1 MRISPEVEIAL
12 TLAQNEAAR
21 RRHEYFTLEHL
32 LYALLFDE
40 GTAMI
45 IRHAGGDPAA
55 IKKELEQ
62 FLSDQLE
69 SVPEETFDVPAA
81 SLAVQRAIRRAAAHV
96 QSSGK
101 EQITGANVLVAI
113 FAERES
119 PAVSLLEKAGVTRL
133 DVVAY
138 ISHGVSKAEEADE
151 GREKEAASLDG
162 DGDGPRSRRDPLKAY
177 TINLNDEAREKRIDP
192 LVGRS
197 NEISRMIQILAR
209 RKKNN
214 PLLVGDSGV
223 GKTAI
228 VEGLALKIVT
238 GQVPDALK
246 KSTVYSLDMGA
257 LIAGT
262 RYRGEFEE
270 RLKGVVKAL
279 QKIDGAVLFIDE
291 IHTIVGAGA
300 TSGGSMDASNLLKPA
315 LASGRMRCIGSTTFE
330 EFRQHFEKDRA
341 LSRRFQRVEVIEPS
355 IEDTK
360 KILEGLRS
368 KYEEFH
374 GVKYTDAAL
383 DAAATLSARYLHDRR
398 LPDKAID
405 LLDEAGA
412 AAKLKLYSE
421 EKAAA
426 PLQLGPASSP
436 DLSKKDEKKEAS
448 PLNGSSANGAPAPDA
463 PKTTRSGEVPP
474 LPVLLPKASES
485 SPGLDADS
493 ADKKPKIIVD
503 VSEVETVLARMAQ
516 IPPREVSSNDRAKLK
531 NLDQELKGVVFG
543 QERAILQLAAAI
555 KLARAGLRS
564 PEKPIGNFL
573 LTGPT
578 GVGKTEVAKQLAK
591 IMGISFVRFDMSEY
605 MERHTVSRLI
615 GAPPGYVGFD
625 QGGLLTDA
633 IAKTPHAVL
642 LLDEIEKA
650 HPDVFNVLLQIMD
663 HGKLTDNNGKSTDF
677 RHVILLMT
685 SNVGA
690 RDLGRR
696 AVGFGD
702 RRATGDAEREY
713 KLLFSPEF
721 RNRLDA
727 RIQFDP
733 LSQETMGSIVDKFMK
748 ELTGQLAERNVE
760 LELTPNAR
768 THLAEKG
775 YDPDFGARPLA
786 RVIQEDVKQPL
797 GEELLFGKLEKGGKV
812 LIDVEEAEIT
822 DEDTGEKKPGKKLAF
837 TFTSAADKPDDKTD
851 DARTKAAPKA

>member
-12 TLAQNEAAR
+12 SLAANEAAR
-21 RRHEYFTLEHL
+21 RRQEYVTLEHL

-40 GTAMI
+40 ATALVV
-45 IRHAGGDPAA
+45 RHAGGDITI
-55 IKKELEQ
+55 IKRELEL
-62 FLSDQLE
+62 FMAHQLE
-69 SVPEETFDVPAA
+69 SVNEDGYSTPAA
-81 SLAVQRAIRRAAAHV
+81 SLGVQRAIRRAVSHV

-101 EQITGANVLVAI
+101 DQVTGANVLVAI
-113 FAERES
+113 FSERDS
-119 PAVSLLEKAGVTRL
+119 PAVTILEKNGVTRL

-138 ISHGVSKAEEADE
+138 VSHGISKLDE
-151 GREKEAASLDG
+151 GHEGRSGNDGRGDKEPAPLEGSEGSEGGAADAA
-162 DGDGPRSRRDPLKAY
+162 PARRDPLSAF
-177 TINLNDEAREKRIDP
+177 TVNLNEEAQSKRIDP
-192 LVGRS
+192 LVGRL
-197 NEISRMIQILAR
+197 NEVSRMIQILAR

-223 GKTAI
+223 GKTAV
-228 VEGLALKIVT
+228 VEGLALKIT
-238 GQVPDALK
+238 QGEVPDAIK

-270 RLKGVVKAL
+270 RLKSVVRSL
-279 QKIDGAVLFIDE
+279 QQIDGAILFIDE

-341 LSRRFQRVEVIEPS
+341 LARRFQRVEINEPS
-355 IEDTK
+355 IDDTK

-374 GVKYTDAAL
+374 GVVYSPEAI

-412 AAKLKLYSE
+412 AAKLRLR
-421 EKAAA
+421 
-426 PLQLGPASSP
+426 
-436 DLSKKDEKKEAS
+436 DERDEHDQRKERNQPTDS
-448 PLNGSSANGAPAPDA
+448 RIVIGA
-463 PKTTRSGEVPP
+463 E
-474 LPVLLPKASES
+474 
-485 SPGLDADS
+485 
-493 ADKKPKIIVD
+493 
-503 VSEVETVLARMAQ
+503 EVETVLARMAQ
-516 IPPREVSSNDRAKLK
+516 IPPREVSSNDKEKLR
-531 NLDQELKGVVFG
+531 NLDTDLKKVVFG
-543 QERAILQLAAAI
+543 QNRAVEQLAAAI

-578 GVGKTEVAKQLAK
+578 GVGKTELAKQLAK

-642 LLDEIEKA
+642 LLDEVEKA

-677 RHVILLMT
+677 RHVVLLMT

-702 RRATGDAEREY
+702 KRATGDAEREY

-727 RIQFDP
+727 RIAFDA
-733 LSQETMGSIVDKFMK
+733 LSPETMGSIVDKFVS
-748 ELTGQLAERNVE
+748 ELSGQLAERNVTIH
-760 LELTPNAR
+760 LTKAAR
-768 THLAEKG
+768 DYLSAKG

-786 RVIQEDVKQPL
+786 RIIQDEVKQPL
-797 GEELLFGKLEKGGKV
+797 GEELLFGKLEKGGHV
-812 LIDVEEAEIT
+812 TVDVTNIEVE
-822 DEDTGEKKPGKKLAF
+822 DEQDAQGGEKRAMQPASKLVF
-837 TFTSAADKPDDKTD
+837 ECTPAAKS
-851 DARTKAAPKA
+851 

>member
-1 MRISPEVEIAL
+1 
-12 TLAQNEAAR
+12 
-21 RRHEYFTLEHL
+21 
-32 LYALLFDE
+32 
-40 GTAMI
+40 
-45 IRHAGGDPAA
+45 
-55 IKKELEQ
+55 
-62 FLSDQLE
+62 
-69 SVPEETFDVPAA
+69 
-81 SLAVQRAIRRAAAHV
+81 
-96 QSSGK
+96 
-101 EQITGANVLVAI
+101 
-113 FAERES
+113 
-119 PAVSLLEKAGVTRL
+119 
-133 DVVAY
+133 
-138 ISHGVSKAEEADE
+138 
-151 GREKEAASLDG
+151 
-162 DGDGPRSRRDPLKAY
+162 
-177 TINLNDEAREKRIDP
+177 
-192 LVGRS
+192 
-197 NEISRMIQILAR
+197 
-209 RKKNN
+209 
-214 PLLVGDSGV
+214 
-223 GKTAI
+223 
-228 VEGLALKIVT
+228 
-238 GQVPDALK
+238 
-246 KSTVYSLDMGA
+246 
-257 LIAGT
+257 
-262 RYRGEFEE
+262 
-270 RLKGVVKAL
+270 
-279 QKIDGAVLFIDE
+279 
-291 IHTIVGAGA
+291 
-300 TSGGSMDASNLLKPA
+300 
-315 LASGRMRCIGSTTFE
+315 MRCIGSTTFE

-341 LSRRFQRVEVIEPS
+341 LARRFQRVEVNEPS

-360 KILEGLRS
+360 KILEGLRG
-368 KYEEFH
+368 KYEDFH
-374 GVKYTDAAL
+374 GVRYTDDAL

-412 AAKLKLYSE
+412 AAKLKLYSD
-421 EKAAA
+421 EKPAA
-426 PLQLGPASSP
+426 PLQLLPGPPSEREVGKS
-436 DLSKKDEKKEAS
+436 D
-448 PLNGSSANGAPAPDA
+448 GANGAGSNDP
-463 PKTTRSGEVPP
+463 PKTARTGEAPP
-474 LPVLLPKASES
+474 ALPTGRGS
-485 SPGLDADS
+485 SPSKADG
-493 ADKKPKIIVD
+493 DKDKPKIIVG
-503 VSEVETVLARMAQ
+503 VNEVETVLARMAQ
-516 IPPREVSSNDRAKLK
+516 IPPREVSSNDKEKLK
-531 NLDQELKGVVFG
+531 NLDNELRSVVYG
-543 QERAILQLAAAI
+543 QERAIVQLAAAI

-702 RRATGDAEREY
+702 RRAVGDAEREY

-733 LSQETMGSIVDKFMK
+733 LSPETMGSIVDKFMK
-748 ELTGQLAERNVE
+748 ELSTQLAERKVS
-760 LELTPNAR
+760 LELTPAAR
-768 THLAEKG
+768 AHLAEKG

-812 LIDVEEAEIT
+812 TIDAEDAEVE
-822 DEDTGEKKPGKKLAF
+822 DEKTGEKKPGKKLAF
-837 TFTSAADKPDDKTD
+837 RFESAPPPAPSATD
-851 DARTKAAPKA
+851 DEAKKKAPAGAA

>member
-12 TLAQNEAAR
+12 SLAANEAAR
-21 RRHEYFTLEHL
+21 RRHEYVTLEHL

-40 GTAMI
+40 ATALVV
-45 IRHAGGDPAA
+45 RHAGGDPNVV
-55 IKKELEQ
+55 KKELEA
-62 FLSDQLE
+62 FLTEQLD
-69 SVPEETFDVPAA
+69 SVPEDAFTTPTA
-81 SLAVQRAIRRAAAHV
+81 SLGVQRAIRRAMSHV

-101 EQITGANVLVAI
+101 DQVTGANVLVAI
-113 FAERES
+113 FAERDS
-119 PAVSLLEKAGVTRL
+119 PAVNILEKSGVTRL

-138 ISHGVSKAEEADE
+138 ISHGISKMDE
-151 GREKEAASLDG
+151 GESGGTDKEPASLG
-162 DGDGPRSRRDPLKAY
+162 GEEEGPRSRKDPLKAY
-177 TINLNDEAREKRIDP
+177 TINLNEEARGLRIDP

-197 NEISRMIQILAR
+197 NEVMRMIQILAR

-228 VEGLALKIVT
+228 VEGLALKIVN
-238 GQVPDALK
+238 GEVPKALE

-270 RLKGVVKAL
+270 RLKGVVKSL
-279 QKIDGAVLFIDE
+279 QKIDGAILFIDE

-341 LSRRFQRVEVIEPS
+341 LSRRFQRVEVNEPS

-360 KILEGLRS
+360 KILAGLRPQ
-368 KYEEFH
+368 YEEFH
-374 GVKYTDAAL
+374 GVKYTDEAL

-412 AAKLKLYSE
+412 AAKLSLYKG
-421 EKAAA
+421 EKPPNLMRDEPEAGDAA
-426 PLQLGPASSP
+426 
-436 DLSKKDEKKEAS
+436 KKQAADG
-448 PLNGSSANGAPAPDA
+448 LNGSGLNGSGPATTPTGTAPSAKAGDKSTPGDGAKAGEKANGA
-463 PKTTRSGEVPP
+463 EQ
-474 LPVLLPKASES
+474 PVITV
-485 SPGLDADS
+485 GV
-493 ADKKPKIIVD
+493 VD
-503 VSEVETVLARMAQ
+503 VETVLARMAQ
-516 IPPREVSSNDRAKLK
+516 IPPREVSSNDKEKLRK
-531 NLDQELKGVVFG
+531 LDLDLKKVVFG
-543 QERAILQLAAAI
+543 QDRALDQLAAAI

-578 GVGKTEVAKQLAK
+578 GVGKTEAAKQLAK
-591 IMGISFVRFDMSEY
+591 VMGISFLRFDMSEY

-677 RHVILLMT
+677 RHVVLLMT

-702 RRATGDAEREY
+702 NRATGDAEREY

-727 RIQFDP
+727 RIAFDA
-733 LSQETMGSIVDKFMK
+733 LSQSTMGSIVDKFMK
-748 ELTGQLAERNVE
+748 ELAEQLAEKKVTIE
-760 LELTPNAR
+760 VTEPAR
-768 THLAEKG
+768 TYLAEKG

-786 RVIQEDVKQPL
+786 RIIQEEVKTPL
-797 GEELLFGKLEKGGKV
+797 GEELLFGALEKGGSV
-812 LIDVEEAEIT
+812 VVGTEDSTIE
-822 DEDTGEKKPGKKLAF
+822 DEKTGEKRPGKKLSF
-837 TFTSAADKPDDKTD
+837 KSTSAPAPAEKTE
-851 DARTKAAPKA
+851 KASSSAT

>member
-12 TLAQNEAAR
+12 SLAANEAAR
-21 RRHEYFTLEHL
+21 RRHEYVTLEHL
-32 LYALLFDE
+32 LYALMFDE
-40 GTAMI
+40 ATALVVK
-45 IRHAGGDPAA
+45 HAGGDPAA

-62 FLSDQLE
+62 FLTDQLE
-69 SVPEETFDVPAA
+69 SVPEDSFSTPTA
-81 SLAVQRAIRRAAAHV
+81 SLGVQRAIRRAMSHV

-101 EQITGANVLVAI
+101 DQVTGANVLVAI
-113 FAERES
+113 FAERDS
-119 PAVSLLEKAGVTRL
+119 PAVNVLEKNGVTRL

-138 ISHGVSKAEEADE
+138 ISHGVSKLDGGDGER
-151 GREKEAASLDG
+151 GEKEPASMDG
-162 DGDGPRSRRDPLKAY
+162 GGEDGPRSRRDPLKAY
-177 TINLNDEAREKRIDP
+177 TVNLNEEAEQKRIDP

-228 VEGLALKIVT
+228 VEGLALKIVS
-238 GQVPDALK
+238 GEVPKALE

-279 QKIDGAVLFIDE
+279 QKIEGAILFVDE

-341 LSRRFQRVEVIEPS
+341 LSRRFQRVEVNEPS
-355 IEDTK
+355 IEDTR
-360 KILEGLRS
+360 KILDGLRG

-374 GVKYTDAAL
+374 GVRYTDEAL

-412 AAKLKLYSE
+412 AAKLALYKGE
-421 EKAAA
+421 KPPNLLRDEPEAGDAAKKAAA
-426 PLQLGPASSP
+426 SGDGGSAGASAS
-436 DLSKKDEKKEAS
+436 DTAATSDKERAAKDAK
-448 PLNGSSANGAPAPDA
+448 GGDG
-463 PKTTRSGEVPP
+463 T
-474 LPVLLPKASES
+474 
-485 SPGLDADS
+485 
-493 ADKKPKIIVD
+493 IIVGVVD
-503 VSEVETVLARMAQ
+503 VETVLARMAQ
-516 IPPREVSSNDRAKLK
+516 IPPREVSSNDKEKLRA
-531 NLDQELKGVVFG
+531 LDQDLKKVVFG
-543 QERAILQLAAAI
+543 QDRAVGALASAI

-702 RRATGDAEREY
+702 QRATGDAEREY

-727 RIQFDP
+727 RIAFDP
-733 LSQETMGSIVDKFMK
+733 LSPETMGSIVDKFIK
-748 ELTGQLAERNVE
+748 ELTGQLAERSVTME
-760 LELTPNAR
+760 LSASAR
-768 THLAEKG
+768 DYLAEKG

-786 RVIQEDVKQPL
+786 RIIQDEVKQPL
-797 GEELLFGKLEKGGKV
+797 GEELLFGALEKGGTV
-812 LIDVEEAEIT
+812 VVGTEETTIA
-822 DEDTGEKKPGKKLAF
+822 DDRTGEERKGKKL
-837 TFTSAADKPDDKTD
+837 TFTCTPAKPAEAKGRDAMADKPAATEKTD
-851 DARTKAAPKA
+851 KGSLN

>member
-1 MRISPEVEIAL
+1 MATPTFAPELQASFRRAYEDV
-12 TLAQNEAAR
+12 R
-21 RRHEYFTLEHL
+21 KRRHELVTLEHL
-32 LYALLFDE
+32 LFALLFDDA
-40 GTAMI
+40 TALVVK
-45 IRHAGGDPAA
+45 HAGGDVAA
-55 IKKELEQ
+55 LKKA
-62 FLSDQLE
+62 LE
-69 SVPEETFDVPAA
+69 SFLDAELTAVPEEDFEAPTA
-81 SLAVQRAIRRAAAHV
+81 SLGVQRVIRRADAHV
-96 QSSGK
+96 RSSGK
-101 EQITGANVLVAI
+101 DEIKGHNVLVAI
-113 FAERES
+113 FAEPDS
-119 PAVSLLEKAGVTRL
+119 HAVSLLEQHGVTRL
-133 DVVAY
+133 DVVSY
-138 ISHGVSKAEEADE
+138 ISHGRSKIDREESP
-151 GREKEAASLDG
+151 ASVGPGQD
-162 DGDGPRSRRDPLKAY
+162 DGDGPKPARDPLAAY
-177 TINLNDEAREKRIDP
+177 TTNLNEEAKKSRIDP
-192 LVGRS
+192 LVGRT
-197 NEISRMIQILAR
+197 NEVMRIVQVLAR

-228 VEGLALKIVT
+228 VEGLAKKIVD
-238 GQVPDALK
+238 GDVPPALK
-246 KSTVYSLDMGA
+246 ESTVYALDMGA

-270 RLKGVVKAL
+270 RLKGVVKSL
-279 QKIDGAVLFIDE
+279 QDKEGAILFVDE

-315 LASGRMRCIGSTTFE
+315 LASGRLRCIGSTTFE

-341 LSRRFQRVEVIEPS
+341 LARRFQRVEVNEPS

-360 KILEGLRS
+360 KILLGLRGQ
-368 KYEEFH
+368 YESFH
-374 GVKYTDAAL
+374 GVKYTDEAI
-383 DAAATLSARYLHDRR
+383 DAAATLSARYLHDRK

-412 AAKLKLYSE
+412 AAKLKLYE
-421 EKAAA
+421 GEKPPNLLRDEAEATEATKKAAA
-426 PLQLGPASSP
+426 KA
-436 DLSKKDEKKEAS
+436 EAT
-448 PLNGSSANGAPAPDA
+448 PKTNGTPAPA
-463 PKTTRSGEVPP
+463 GEVPAP
-474 LPVLLPKASES
+474 PTS
-485 SPGLDADS
+485 SSTLVKVAKEEPAT
-493 ADKKPKIIVD
+493 AIV
-503 VSEVETVLARMAQ
+503 VGVAEVETVLARMAQ
-516 IPPREVSSNDRAKLK
+516 IPPREVSSNDKTKLK
-531 NLDQELKGVVFG
+531 SLETDLKKVVFG
-543 QERAILQLAAAI
+543 QERAVEQLTAAI

-591 IMGISFVRFDMSEY
+591 IMGVSFIRFDMSEY

-650 HPDVFNVLLQIMD
+650 HPDVFNLLLQIMD

-727 RIQFDP
+727 RIAFDP
-733 LSQETMGSIVDKFMK
+733 LSPATMASIVDKFLR
-748 ELTGQLAERNVE
+748 ELSGQLGERKVTIDVTE
-760 LELTPNAR
+760 GAR
-768 THLAEKG
+768 AYLAEKG

-786 RVIQEDVKQPL
+786 RVIQDEVKQPL
-797 GEELLFGKLEKGGKV
+797 GEELLFGKLEKGGSV
-812 LIDVEEAEIT
+812 VVTVESSSEVDEATGERVEKKKLVFTCTELPEAE
-822 DEDTGEKKPGKKLAF
+822 P
-837 TFTSAADKPDDKTD
+837 AAE
-851 DARTKAAPKA
+851 TKG

>member
-12 TLAQNEAAR
+12 SLAANEAAR
-21 RRHEYFTLEHL
+21 RRHEYVTLEHL

-40 GTAMI
+40 ATAAVV
-45 IRHAGGDPAA
+45 RHAGGDAA
-55 IKKELEQ
+55 SIKTELEQ
-62 FLSDQLE
+62 FLTDQLE
-69 SVPEETFDVPAA
+69 SVPEDNYTTPTA
-81 SLAVQRAIRRAAAHV
+81 SLGVQRAIRRAVSHV

-101 EQITGANVLVAI
+101 DQVTGANVLVAI
-113 FAERES
+113 FAERDS
-119 PAVSLLEKAGVTRL
+119 PAVSILEKSGVTRL

-138 ISHGVSKAEEADE
+138 VSHGISKLDDGETERA
-151 GREKEAASLDG
+151 EKEPASLEG
-162 DGDGPRSRRDPLKAY
+162 EAEGPRSRRDPLKAY
-177 TINLNDEAREKRIDP
+177 TINLNEEAQAKRIDP

-197 NEISRMIQILAR
+197 NEVARMIQILAR

-223 GKTAI
+223 GKTAV
-228 VEGLALKIVT
+228 VEGLALKIVN
-238 GQVPDALK
+238 GEVPEAIK
-246 KSTVYSLDMGA
+246 KSTVYSLDMGS

-279 QKIDGAVLFIDE
+279 QKIEGAILFIDE

-341 LSRRFQRVEVIEPS
+341 LSRRFQRVEVNEPS

-374 GVKYTDAAL
+374 GVSYTNEAL

-412 AAKLKLYSE
+412 AAKLKLYEGEKPPNLLRDESE
-421 EKAAA
+421 ASDAA
-426 PLQLGPASSP
+426 
-436 DLSKKDEKKEAS
+436 KKEAAAAS
-448 PLNGSSANGAPAPDA
+448 LNGGPATTPTGTAPAVSV
-463 PKTTRSGEVPP
+463 SGGGNGQ
-474 LPVLLPKASES
+474 A
-485 SPGLDADS
+485 A
-493 ADKKPKIIVD
+493 KPRIIVG
-503 VSEVETVLARMAQ
+503 VQEVETVLARMAQ
-516 IPPREVSSNDRAKLK
+516 IPPREVSSNDKEKLR
-531 NLDQELKGVVFG
+531 NLEGDLKKVVFG
-543 QERAILQLAAAI
+543 QDRAVEQLAAAI

-677 RHVILLMT
+677 RHVVLLMT

-702 RRATGDAEREY
+702 KRATGDAEREY

-727 RIQFDP
+727 RIAFDA
-733 LSQETMGSIVDKFMK
+733 LSPQTMGSIVDKFLK
-748 ELTGQLAERNVE
+748 ELADQLKERKVTIE
-760 LELTPNAR
+760 VSEAAR
-768 THLAEKG
+768 SYLGEKG
-775 YDPDFGARPLA
+775 YDADFGARPLA
-786 RVIQEDVKQPL
+786 RVIQDEVKQPL
-797 GEELLFGKLEKGGKV
+797 GEELLFGKLEKGGSV
-812 LIDVEEAEIT
+812 VVDAEDAMIE
-822 DEDTGEKKPGKKLAF
+822 DERGGGGEKKPGKKLVFRCTPAEN
-837 TFTSAADKPDDKTD
+837 TE
-851 DARTKAAPKA
+851 TKETVSQN

>member
-12 TLAQNEAAR
+12 SLAANEAAR
-21 RRHEYFTLEHL
+21 RRHEYVTLEHL

-40 GTAMI
+40 QTAQT

-55 IKKELEQ
+55 VKKELET
-62 FLSDQLE
+62 FLTEQLD
-69 SVPEETFDVPAA
+69 SVPEDAFTTPTA
-81 SLAVQRAIRRAAAHV
+81 SLGVQRAIRRAMSHV

-101 EQITGANVLVAI
+101 DQVTGANVLVAI
-113 FAERES
+113 FAERDS
-119 PAVSLLEKAGVTRL
+119 PAVSILEKNGVTRL

-138 ISHGVSKAEEADE
+138 ISHGISKLDE
-151 GREKEAASLDG
+151 GDG
-162 DGDGPRSRRDPLKAY
+162 DGADKAPASIGGDEDGPRSRKDPLKAY
-177 TINLNDEAREKRIDP
+177 CVNLNEEALGKRIDP

-197 NEISRMIQILAR
+197 NEVMRMIQILAR

-228 VEGLALKIVT
+228 VEGLALKIVR
-238 GQVPDALK
+238 GEVPKALEK
-246 KSTVYSLDMGA
+246 ATVFSLDMGA

-270 RLKGVVKAL
+270 RLKGVVKSI
-279 QKIDGAVLFIDE
+279 QKVDGAILFIDE

-341 LSRRFQRVEVIEPS
+341 LSRRFQRVEVNEPS
-355 IEDTK
+355 IDDTK
-360 KILEGLRS
+360 KILAGLRPQ
-368 KYEEFH
+368 YEEFH
-374 GVKYTDAAL
+374 GVKYTDEAL

-412 AAKLKLYSE
+412 AAKLALYKG
-421 EKAAA
+421 EKPPNLMRDEPEAD
-426 PLQLGPASSP
+426 ASTV
-436 DLSKKDEKKEAS
+436 KDAFIA
-448 PLNGSSANGAPAPDA
+448 SANDKGANE
-463 PKTTRSGEVPP
+463 KENGI
-474 LPVLLPKASES
+474 
-485 SPGLDADS
+485 
-493 ADKKPKIIVD
+493 IIVGVVD
-503 VSEVETVLARMAQ
+503 VETVLARMAQ
-516 IPPREVSSNDRAKLK
+516 IPPREVSSNDKEKLRALDLDLK
-531 NLDQELKGVVFG
+531 KVVFG
-543 QERAILQLAAAI
+543 QDRAVNQLASAI

-578 GVGKTEVAKQLAK
+578 GVGKTEAAKQLAK
-591 IMGISFVRFDMSEY
+591 VMGISFLRFDMSEY

-650 HPDVFNVLLQIMD
+650 HPEVFNVLLQIMD

-702 RRATGDAEREY
+702 ARATGDAEREY

-727 RIQFDP
+727 RIAFDP
-733 LSQETMGSIVDKFMK
+733 LSQDTMGSIVDKFMK
-748 ELTGQLAERNVE
+748 ELTGQLAEKKVTI
-760 LELTPNAR
+760 ELTEPAR
-768 THLAEKG
+768 TYLAEKG
-775 YDPDFGARPLA
+775 YDPDFGARPLS
-786 RVIQEDVKQPL
+786 RLIQEEVKTPL
-797 GEELLFGKLEKGGKV
+797 GEELLFGALEKGGSVKV
-812 LIDVEEAEIT
+812 ETEETTIT
-822 DEDTGEKKPGKKLAF
+822 
-837 TFTSAADKPDDKTD
+837 DDKTGED
-851 DARTKAAPKA
+851 KKAKKLKFHFTAAKPEERKAETIQPSAPAHETNEKLN

>member
-12 TLAQNEAAR
+12 SLAANEAAR
-21 RRHEYFTLEHL
+21 RRHEYVTLEHL

-40 GTAMI
+40 ATALVV
-45 IRHAGGDPAA
+45 RHAGGDPVLV
-55 IKKELEQ
+55 KKELET
-62 FLSDQLE
+62 FLTEQLD
-69 SVPEETFDVPAA
+69 SVPEDAFTTPTA
-81 SLAVQRAIRRAAAHV
+81 SLGVQRAIRRAMSHV

-101 EQITGANVLVAI
+101 DQVTGANVLVAI
-113 FAERES
+113 FAERDS
-119 PAVSLLEKAGVTRL
+119 PAVNILEKSGVTRL

-138 ISHGVSKAEEADE
+138 ISHGISKMDE
-151 GREKEAASLDG
+151 GEGGSADKEPASLGG
-162 DGDGPRSRRDPLKAY
+162 DEDGPRSRKDPLKAY
-177 TINLNDEAREKRIDP
+177 TINLNEEATNKRIDP

-197 NEISRMIQILAR
+197 NEVMRMIQILAR

-228 VEGLALKIVT
+228 VEGLALKIVN
-238 GQVPDALK
+238 GEVPKALE

-270 RLKGVVKAL
+270 RLKGVVKGL
-279 QKIDGAVLFIDE
+279 QKIEGAILFIDE

-341 LSRRFQRVEVIEPS
+341 LARRFQRVEVNEPS

-360 KILEGLRS
+360 KILAGLRPQ
-368 KYEEFH
+368 YEEFH
-374 GVKYTDAAL
+374 GVKYTDEAL

-412 AAKLKLYSE
+412 AAKLALYKG
-421 EKAAA
+421 EKPPNLLRDEPEAGDAAKKDA
-426 PLQLGPASSP
+426 AVAAGSGPATTP
-436 DLSKKDEKKEAS
+436 TGTVPEKSDK
-448 PLNGSSANGAPAPDA
+448 
-463 PKTTRSGEVPP
+463 
-474 LPVLLPKASES
+474 SEKNLAE
-485 SPGLDADS
+485 P
-493 ADKKPKIIVD
+493 IIVGVID
-503 VSEVETVLARMAQ
+503 VETVLARMAQ
-516 IPPREVSSNDRAKLK
+516 IPPREVSSNDKEKLRS
-531 NLDQELKGVVFG
+531 LDLDLKKVVFG
-543 QERAILQLAAAI
+543 QDRALDQLAAAI

-578 GVGKTEVAKQLAK
+578 GVGKTEACKQLAK
-591 IMGISFVRFDMSEY
+591 VMGISFLRFDMSEY

-696 AVGFGD
+696 SVGFGD
-702 RRATGDAEREY
+702 KRATGDAEREY

-727 RIQFDP
+727 RIGFDP
-733 LSQETMGSIVDKFMK
+733 LSPGTMGSIVDKFMK
-748 ELTGQLAERNVE
+748 ELSGQLAEKHVTIE
-760 LELTPNAR
+760 VTDPAR
-768 THLAEKG
+768 TYLAEKG

-786 RVIQEDVKQPL
+786 RIIQEEVKTPL
-797 GEELLFGKLEKGGKV
+797 GEELLFGALEKGGSV
-812 LIDVEEAEIT
+812 VVSIMDAEVE
-822 DEDTGEKKPGKKLAF
+822 DEKTGEKRPGKKLSFAC
-837 TFTSAADKPDDKTD
+837 TAAPPAAEKPEKVSSAAT
-851 DARTKAAPKA
+851 